1 MNFSR
6 HAFISYAH
14 DDNEVLSPAERGWVA
29 HFHDALAYYLRGYV
43 GNDVDIWRDEQR
55 VSGNMTFAAEILR
68 QFPVTATLIPVFSP
82 SYLKSEWCDREI
94 NSFYDAAKDNGG
106 VMVGTLSRIFKVV
119 KIPIE
124 HDAGLPDIVSQTI
137 GYLFYNVDKDSVP
150 HTLDPSVDK
159 ERPDFLLKVEKL
171 AWDIKRLLAQ
181 FAGTV
186 PEENRP
192 YIYLAECSSD
202 RRADREAIE
211 RELENRGYT
220 ILPDRRLP
228 ENEEDCRAEVGRML
242 ALCRLSIHL
251 VGSGYGVVPD
261 GPSGKSVVVLQNEIA
276 VEASRRGSLARVIS
290 VPAGTKSD
298 RTSQQEFIDA
308 LHKDRDKQFA
318 ADLTVG
324 GIEELKGAVLAA
336 LSRIEA
342 PAVVVTASQEK
353 EVFIFCTETERLA
366 AAPLI
371 RFLKSKNIGARL
383 PLFNGDEARRREANR
398 EMLVSADAVIL
409 FYGENDELWKHD
421 RDREIGSARSSMADV
436 FTYLAGP
443 ITDDKSVLLVV
454 GGTDIIDGTSGF
466 NDGSFR
472 ALLEALERT

>member
-14 DDNEVLSPAERGWVA
+14 DDNEVLSPAEHGWVA
-29 HFHDALAYYLRGYV
+29 SFHDALAFYLRGYV
-43 GNDVDIWRDEQR
+43 GSDVDIWRDEQR
-55 VSGNMTFAAEILR
+55 IPGNMTFAAEILR
-68 QFPVTATLIPVFSP
+68 QFPMTATLIPVFSP

-94 NSFYDAAKDNGG
+94 NGFYNAAKDNGG
-106 VMVGTLSRIFKVV
+106 VVVGTLSRIFKVV

-124 HDAGLPDIVSQTI
+124 DAAGLPDVVSQTT

-150 HTLDPSVDK
+150 HTLDPSLDE
-159 ERPDFLLKVEKL
+159 ERRDFLLKVEKL

-186 PEENRP
+186 PEDDKPR
-192 YIYLAECSSD
+192 IYLAECSSD

-228 ENEEDCRAEVGRML
+228 ENEEDFRAEVARML
-242 ALCRLSIHL
+242 GLCRLSIHL
-251 VGSGYGVVPD
+251 VGCGNGVVPD

-298 RTSQQEFIDA
+298 RASQQEFIDG
-308 LHKDRDKQFA
+308 LHKDRDKQFG
-318 ADLTVG
+318 ADLITG
-324 GIEELKGAVLAA
+324 GVDELKGAVLAV

-342 PAVVVTASQEK
+342 PAAVMTTSQEK
-353 EVFIFCTETERLA
+353 EVFIFCTENERLA
-366 AAPLI
+366 ASPLI
-371 RFLKSKNIGARL
+371 RFLKSKNIAARL
-383 PLFNGDEARRREANR
+383 PLFNGNEARRREANR
-398 EMLVSADAVIL
+398 EMLVSADAIIL

-421 RDREIGSARSSMADV
+421 REREIGAARSSMADV

-443 ITDDKSVLLVV
+443 ITPDKSVLLAV
-454 GGTDIIDGTSGF
+454 GGDLIDGTSGF
-466 NDGSFR
+466 NDGSFG
-472 ALLEALERT
+472 ALLAALERI